1 MVNLGKEPEL
11 VTAYQFGRLA
21 RVPGF
26 SKVSSAFKPDV
37 EICFKNMQR
46 KYDCQSLDIHAF
58 FDAIEV
64 LSQKIYKNYSEEG
77 VLEVSECL
85 EMFLAEALPF
95 FQAV

>member
-1 MVNLGKEPEL
+1 
-11 VTAYQFGRLA
+11 
-21 RVPGF
+21 
-26 SKVSSAFKPDV
+26 
-37 EICFKNMQR
+37 MQR

-64 LSQKIYKNYSEEG
+64 LSQKIFKQHSEEG
-77 VLEVSECL
+77 IVEVSECL